1 MFAQTAAHNPHLM
14 ACAADCA
21 FWIDPIELTYSPL
34 IPCPPLLL
42 LRAPKANVDSRQYF
56 LDSASNVSFFFEE
69 GAFDDDGNL
78 QRQKEVS
85 INKIG
90 HALHDLDPAFRK
102 FSRSD
107 KMKALLDSL
116 GYREPTPVQSMYIFK
131 QPKIGGEVVPHQ
143 DSTFLYTDPPSVI
156 GIWLALEDAT
166 VENGCLWGWR
176 GSHKTK
182 GVERRMLLDEDEEIV
197 FDKDPVPHDLGEY
210 EPIEVKAGTLVIFH
224 GQFYHMSYENK
235 SSKSRHAYTFH
246 VVEGADGF
254 DWSPDNWLRRRE
266 GFPFEAMT

>member
-1 MFAQTAAHNPHLM
+1 M

-34 IPCPPLLL
+34 IPFPPLLL

-166 VENGCLWGWR
+166 LTNG
-176 GSHKTK
+176 
-182 GVERRMLLDEDEEIV
+182 
-197 FDKDPVPHDLGEY
+197 
-210 EPIEVKAGTLVIFH
+210 
-224 GQFYHMSYENK
+224 
-235 SSKSRHAYTFH
+235 
-246 VVEGADGF
+246 
-254 DWSPDNWLRRRE
+254 
-266 GFPFEAMT
+266 